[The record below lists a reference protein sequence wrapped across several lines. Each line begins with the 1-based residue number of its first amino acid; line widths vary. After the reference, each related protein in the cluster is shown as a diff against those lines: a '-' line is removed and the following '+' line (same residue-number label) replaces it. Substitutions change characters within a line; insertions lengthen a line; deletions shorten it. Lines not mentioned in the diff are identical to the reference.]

1 MDEPETD
8 VLAYV
13 AFPPT
18 HRAKPHSV
26 RPLERLNS
34 LPSGPQRGT
43 LGARSSGAPTWSAS
57 SPTWP
62 PSPVWSGRPARPLR
76 HRQPASP
83 GRLTNPALPGTA
95 AISASYTSQ
104 GAILVRTASVPNRVV
119 RSLLTSLERSTFEPA
134 TQLASHNPLIW
145 RASHNR
151 TKMAVVRLLR
161 RKWAGRDRKRPKV
174 AP

>member
-1 MDEPETD
+1 MDEAETD

-26 RPLERLNS
+26 STLERLNS
-34 LPSGPQRGT
+34 LPSGRSAGPWGRDQAVHRPGRHFPNVAAITRLVGASGT
-43 LGARSSGAPTWSAS
+43 PATPPSACQ
-57 SPTWP
+57 PWP
-62 PSPVWSGRPARPLR
+62 PDQSGPAG
-76 HRQPASP
+76 HRGDQRQLHHA
-83 GRLTNPALPGTA
+83 
-95 AISASYTSQ
+95 

-134 TQLASHNPLIW
+134 AQLASHNPLIW

-151 TKMAVVRLLR
+151 TKWSWFGCVRER
-161 RKWAGRDRKRPKV
+161 GEER
-174 AP
+174 